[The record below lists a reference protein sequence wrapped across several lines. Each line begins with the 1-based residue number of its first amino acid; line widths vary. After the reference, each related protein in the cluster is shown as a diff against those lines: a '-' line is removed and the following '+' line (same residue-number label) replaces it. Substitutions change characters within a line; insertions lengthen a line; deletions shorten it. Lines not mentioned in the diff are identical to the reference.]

1 LALCEELG
9 SKDFNMGCH
18 GTLGSSQSLQQNRVG
33 VIDPVAEQMN
43 HSTPPTDRKLD
54 GSDHFD
60 AESLPCRKRLGRSAD
75 HIVIGDG
82 DRMEAN
88 LGCFLHDMTR
98 RKAAVRPGGV

>member
-1 LALCEELG
+1 VDNPA
-9 SKDFNMGCH
+9 
-18 GTLGSSQSLQQNRVG
+18 T
-33 VIDPVAEQMN
+33 
-43 HSTPPTDRKLD
+43 PTDGELD
-54 GSDHFD
+54 GWDHFD